1 MTAKRDK
8 YQHALYELVLE
19 LPLATRRRCEPNIKL
34 LQNILNDDT
43 DLFSDRR
50 GKHWAERRVEPQL
63 SVEIRGQGS
72 QNMSYQEAS
81 QLIRRSPKQLQMAI
95 SIGRGIAHFKVDDNV
110 VLVQRL

>member
-19 LPLATRRRCEPNIKL
+19 LPLATRRRCEPHIRL
-34 LQNILNDDT
+34 LQDILNDDT

-72 QNMSYQEAS
+72 QNMSYEEAS
-81 QLIRRSPKQLQMAI
+81 QLIRRSPKQLQMAM
-95 SIGRGIAHFKVDDNV
+95 SIGRGVAHFRVDDDSISV
-110 VLVQRL
+110 RKL